1 MAADDIVNVQI
12 SLKSKAVTQ
21 AGFGRPLFVAYH
33 THFLARTKLYS
44 ASTGLDD
51 MVTDGFLVTD
61 KTYLDVQCALSQKPA
76 PRDFKIGRRAL
87 PFTEVV
93 NLIPTV
99 TVAGFIY
106 SGAIDGVPWART
118 NGGSETVATIS
129 TGISTIITA
138 LGVGITASGASTTW
152 VACTGV
158 AGKAHVYSNMVPE
171 LHVANVTTDPGLVT
185 DLTAIAAADN
195 DWFGLLVDS
204 NSKAEILAA
213 AAFAETRRKWF
224 AATTADFA
232 AKDSTST
239 TDVLFLAKG
248 FNYFNTS
255 VFYHHDVGTPLAAGA
270 EGVFLPTQVGNT
282 VLAHNAVTG
291 VLPSDTAPNGSR
303 WLTDAEAA
311 AVLAKNG
318 NIYVT
323 LGSQGDIQM
332 GTVAGGD
339 FVDNVR
345 NIHFL
350 HARIQEMYIGK
361 LQNGGYRMTNRGISK
376 ANNDL
381 LNLLQSYTKNPFNM
395 LDPDPEFA
403 PTVTTPTIDQ
413 LSDADKATRTLPDVE
428 FTGRMQGGIQLIN
441 VVGSVTI

>member
-1 MAADDIVNVQI
+1 MSADDIVNVQI
-12 SLKSKAVTQ
+12 SLKSKAVTA

-51 MVTDGFLVTD
+51 MVVDGFATTD
-61 KTYLDVQCALSQKPA
+61 KTYLDVQVMLEQKPA
-76 PRDFKIGRRAL
+76 PKDFKIGRRAL

-106 SGAIDGVPWART
+106 SGEIDGVPWTRT

-129 TGISTIITA
+129 TGIAAIITA
-138 LGVGITASGASTTW
+138 LGVGLVASGASTTW
-152 VACTGV
+152 CACTGA
-158 AGKAHVYSNMVPE
+158 AGKAHIYGNMVPE
-171 LHVANVTTDPGLVT
+171 LHVANVTTDPGLAT
-185 DLTAIAAADN
+185 DLTAINAADS
-195 DWFGLLVDS
+195 DWFGMLLDS
-204 NSKAEILAA
+204 NSKAEILVA
-213 AAFAETRRKWF
+213 AAFVETRRKWF
-224 AATTADFA
+224 ACTTADFA
-232 AKDSTST
+232 VKDSTST
-239 TDVLFLAKG
+239 TDVMFLAKG
-248 FNYFNTS
+248 LNYFNTS
-255 VFYHHDVGTPLAAGA
+255 IFYHHDVGSALSAGA

-282 VLAHNAVTG
+282 ILAHQVVTG

-303 WLTDAEAA
+303 WLSDAEAA

-318 NIYVT
+318 NTYTT

-345 NIHFL
+345 NIHFM

-381 LNLLQSYTKNPFNM
+381 LNLLQSWTKNPFNM
-395 LDPDPEFA
+395 LDPDPELA

-413 LSDADKATRTLPDVE
+413 LSDADKATRTLPDIE
-428 FTGRMQGGIQLIN
+428 FGARMQGGIQLIE
-441 VVGSVTI
+441 VAGTVTI